1 MVTKLKSSIK
11 LRIVLA
17 FGALAIIISTIF
29 GVTLY
34 TLTLSQA
41 YISLDKEILYRA
53 ETIDLNSLTSQVG
66 DYQPKTG
73 GQPILVNFLSPNGTY
88 LESLPSFDLE
98 SDEETSRKRTI
109 FLSLDKLPLNTAIN
123 QYILSSERKPKFFN
137 VNLNDD
143 SWRIYAV
150 KSLNSKGTLLLGR
163 NTLEQHEVLE
173 RILSKILYLTLIVFL
188 TALLLGFILA
198 KLSLRSFSNFI
209 NFIKN
214 IDPVSNIEIPYAS
227 LGSRDETLELENAFN
242 LLALK
247 INQLKKE
254 DRELI
259 ENVSHE
265 LKTPLTSI
273 LTNASLLQ
281 EKLTKKDLA
290 EVSQAI
296 MLEVRELNDIVNS
309 LLLLNDTREKTI
321 EPLDFNDLMNE
332 IVSTWAPR
340 GMVIETLGQGK
351 LQSNKDI
358 LKIVIN
364 SLIENAKKFS
374 EQSKVTVSFKEG
386 ELLTTLTVQDYG
398 PGVEDEDLKRI
409 FQRFYRPINSHA
421 KPGSGLGLAIVEQ
434 LLHKV
439 GAEIIAENANGLK
452 LTITIKNRTA

>member
-1 MVTKLKSSIK
+1 MDTKLKSSIK
-11 LRIVLA
+11 LRIVFA
-17 FGALAIIISTIF
+17 FGALALIISTIF
-29 GVTLY
+29 GITLY
-34 TLTLSQA
+34 SLTLSQA
-41 YISLDKEILYRA
+41 YSSLDREILYRA
-53 ETIDLNSLTSQVG
+53 ETIDVNSLTSQVE

-73 GQPILVNFLSPNGTY
+73 GQPILVNFLSPDGTY
-88 LESLPSFDLE
+88 QKSLPSINME
-98 SDEETSRKRTI
+98 NEEEANRKRTI
-109 FLSLDKLPLNTAIN
+109 FLSLDKLPINTAIN
-123 QYILSSERKPKFFN
+123 QYIHSPETKPRFFN
-137 VNLNDD
+137 VTLKDD
-143 SWRIYAV
+143 SWRIYAI
-150 KSLNSKGTLLLGR
+150 KTISNKGTLLLGR

-173 RILSKILYLTLIVFL
+173 LILNKILYLSLIVFFI
-188 TALLLGFILA
+188 AILLGFALA
-198 KLSLRSFSNFI
+198 KLSLSNFSKFI
-209 NFIKN
+209 NFIKS
-214 IDPVSNIEIPYAS
+214 IDPVSNIEIPFSS
-227 LGSRDETLELENAFN
+227 LGSRDETKELENAFN

-247 INQLKKE
+247 INQLKKD

-281 EKLTKKDLA
+281 EKLTKKDQA

-296 MLEVRELNDIVNS
+296 ILEVRELNDIVNA

-321 EPLDFNDLMNE
+321 EQFDFDVLMNE

-340 GMVIETLGQGK
+340 GMAIEAVGQGK

-374 EQSKVTVSFKEG
+374 QQSKVTVSLEVG

-398 PGVEDEDLKRI
+398 PGVAYEDLKRI
-409 FQRFYRPINSHA
+409 FQRFYRPITSHA

-439 GAEIIAENANGLK
+439 DAEILAENANGLK